1 MNWTESYSVMN
12 DVANSV
18 NEPDEGESELG
29 IRLLWQQLALAV
41 INVERAHVMVK
52 SKKERAITAVA
63 KL

>member
-1 MNWTESYSVMN
+1 MMN

-18 NEPDEGESELG
+18 NEPGEGESELG

-63 KL
+63 KH